1 MARCARLICGE
12 ALGAVDFPASSAARS
27 VTRSPAQRRCRRTPI
42 GWPHC
47 HCFFFVVWLLL
58 LFFFLNA
65 SVQFEFR
72 SDVQMAVRLAP
83 CLRPAASRNARAVA
97 MISEGGAN
105 TWSVGET
112 IAGSLWAPPDIMH
125 RPFQNKTP
133 AYRFFFFCETKVFLS
148 PLRDEQQ
155 SEDAAESKGCHQGD
169 ERHRVLLCI
178 YSIWPVW
185 IY

>member
-1 MARCARLICGE
+1 MPEDADWLA
-12 ALGAVDFPASSAARS
+12 ALSLV
-27 VTRSPAQRRCRRTPI
+27 
-42 GWPHC
+42 
-47 HCFFFVVWLLL
+47 FFCCLFVVVL
-58 LFFFLNA
+58 FFLNA

-125 RPFQNKTP
+125 IPFQNKTP
-133 AYRFFFFCETKVFLS
+133 A
-148 PLRDEQQ
+148 
-155 SEDAAESKGCHQGD
+155 
-169 ERHRVLLCI
+169 
-178 YSIWPVW
+178 
-185 IY
+185 